1 MYINDFNFINIKT
14 NDIKTRCSS
23 EYMNNLKNEIIKN
36 KRSIVVLGAWYS
48 GYINAVR
55 EKVTITQNKT
65 KYKLVHIKNN
75 KSIIKGFEVSIQ
87 NLLDNNIKI
96 ILVYPTPVMI
106 FMTRQKIL
114 NKLIM
119 KRIMFSTNA
128 TILSMD

>member
-1 MYINDFNFINIKT
+1 
-14 NDIKTRCSS
+14 
-23 EYMNNLKNEIIKN
+23 MNNLKNEIIKN